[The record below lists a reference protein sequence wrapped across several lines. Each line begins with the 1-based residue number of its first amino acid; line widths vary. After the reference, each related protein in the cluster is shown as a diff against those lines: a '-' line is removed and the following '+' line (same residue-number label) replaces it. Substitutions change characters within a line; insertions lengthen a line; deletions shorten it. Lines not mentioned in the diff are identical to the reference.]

1 MESAV
6 EIDLSPYV
14 LEGSV
19 VRLEPLGLHHLDG
32 LSAVGLDPEIW
43 RFTIA
48 KVDSR
53 SAMERYIAQALAEQR
68 AGIALPFAT
77 LLQASGKVI
86 GSTRFHSA
94 VPVHRRVE
102 IGWTWL
108 GRAWQ
113 RTAANTEAKYL
124 MLRHAFESWGCL
136 RVEFK
141 TSALNQRSRAALS
154 RIGAVEEG
162 ILRSHMINEDG
173 TVRDSVYF
181 SILESEWP
189 GVKLKL
195 ERMMSKPEPM
205 AARPG

>member
-1 MESAV
+1 VA
-6 EIDLSPYV
+6 IDLSPCV

-19 VRLEPLGLHHLDG
+19 IRLEPLDLHHLDG

-53 SAMERYIAQALAEQR
+53 SAMEHYIAQALAEQR
-68 AGIALPFAT
+68 AGIALPFVT
-77 LLQASGKVI
+77 VLKASGKVI

-94 VPVHRRVE
+94 VPAHRRVE

-108 GRAWQ
+108 GRSWQ
-113 RTAANTEAKYL
+113 RTGANTEAKYL
-124 MLRHAFESWGCL
+124 MLRHAFERWGCL

-141 TSALNQRSRAALS
+141 TSTLNQRSRAALG

-162 ILRSHMINEDG
+162 VLRSHMINEDG
-173 TVRDSVYF
+173 TIRDSVYF
-181 SILESEWP
+181 SILEDEWP

-195 ERMMSKPEPM
+195 ERMMRHAEPT
-205 AARPG
+205 ASRPG